1 MAENKKRVLKQKQQ
15 KPKLKQTERLAA
27 AKGKART
34 PFKKFKSVSGK
45 EFHPFK
51 LPDNR
56 VGRLMKKRGRI
67 VPRYF
72 KEAWQ
77 EISKVSWP
85 NRRETTRLTIAV
97 FIFAVIFTTI
107 VAILD
112 FGLDKLFREIII
124 N

>member
-1 MAENKKRVLKQKQQ
+1 MAEKKRVLKQKKQRVQ
-15 KPKLKQTERLAA
+15 PKRARQLGAGRGRISALFKKLK
-27 AKGKART
+27 G
-34 PFKKFKSVSGK
+34 PGGK
-45 EFHPFK
+45 EYHPFK

-56 VGRLMKKRGRI
+56 AGRLLQKRGRLI
-67 VPRYF
+67 PSYF